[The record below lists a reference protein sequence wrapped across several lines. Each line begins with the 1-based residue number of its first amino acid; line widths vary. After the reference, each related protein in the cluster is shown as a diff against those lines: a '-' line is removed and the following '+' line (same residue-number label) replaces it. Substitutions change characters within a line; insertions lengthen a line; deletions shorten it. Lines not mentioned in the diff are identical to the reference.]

1 MFRPGMIK
9 VVASVGKGM
18 TIIAKSH
25 TARIIAVVS
34 SVGIV
39 TISIA
44 IAAGIILVL
53 RTLRPGVQRISS
65 IQSKSLPR
73 LPGSF
78 KQQSINKF

>member
-1 MFRPGMIK
+1 MLGPGMIK

-18 TIIAKSH
+18 TIVAKGH
-25 TARIIAVVS
+25 TARIIAVAA

-44 IAAGIILVL
+44 IAAGMVLVL
-53 RTLRPGVQRISS
+53 RTLRPEVRRISS

-73 LPGSF
+73 LPG
-78 KQQSINKF
+78 